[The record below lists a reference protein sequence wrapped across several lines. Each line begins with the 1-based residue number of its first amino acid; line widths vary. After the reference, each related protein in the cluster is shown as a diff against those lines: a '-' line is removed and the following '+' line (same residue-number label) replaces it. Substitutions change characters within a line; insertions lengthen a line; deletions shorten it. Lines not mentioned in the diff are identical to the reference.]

1 MKISRVS
8 LQISVLRQMS
18 QFGLVGIATVC
29 VDLTVYNLAVYLGII
44 TPVSK
49 ALSFIAGVT
58 MSYVGNSNLTFRKQK
73 HKRSRFLMTYGFSLF
88 LNVSINEIF
97 LYLILSGYKYALISS
112 WLVAT
117 GVSGLFNF
125 LTLRKWVF
133 DR

>member
-1 MKISRVS
+1 MKISRLS
-8 LQISVLRQMS
+8 LQNSILKQMS
-18 QFGLVGIATVC
+18 QFGLVGIATIC
-29 VDLTVYNLAVYLGII
+29 VDLTIYNLAVYLGMI

-49 ALSFIAGVT
+49 ALSFIAGVL

-88 LNVSINEIF
+88 LNVFVNELF
-97 LYLILSGYKYALISS
+97 LYLIFSGFKYALILS

-133 DR
+133 DS

>member
-1 MKISRVS
+1 MKMCRIS
-8 LQISVLRQMS
+8 LQNTILRQMS
-18 QFGLVGIATVC
+18 KFGLVGIATIC
-29 VDLTVYNLAVYLGII
+29 VDLTIYNVAVFLGII

-49 ALSFIAGVT
+49 ALSFIAGVM

-88 LNVSINEIF
+88 INVSINEIF
-97 LYLILSGYKYALISS
+97 LYLLLSGYKYALISS

-133 DR
+133 DS